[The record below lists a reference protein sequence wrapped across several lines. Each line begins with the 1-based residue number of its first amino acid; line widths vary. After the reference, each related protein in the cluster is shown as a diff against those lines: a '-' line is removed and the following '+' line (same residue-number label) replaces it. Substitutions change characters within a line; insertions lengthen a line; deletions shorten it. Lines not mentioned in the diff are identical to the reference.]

1 MSLRN
6 ELAPETATRGMTMNE
21 QKTMTGG
28 CVCGAVTWE
37 IDGEPAKF
45 LHCHCSRCRRTT
57 GTGHATNL
65 IVPITSEIR
74 WTGSKDDRG
83 SFKLPDAERYATHFC
98 KTCGSPLPRGNAS
111 LGFAV
116 VPAGTVSSEL
126 TILPQGRIFGNS
138 RAEWSC
144 DDTEIPCFDEYP
156 PQ

>member
-1 MSLRN
+1 MS
-6 ELAPETATRGMTMNE
+6 E
-21 QKTMTGG
+21 QTTMTGG

-57 GTGHATNL
+57 GTGHASNL
-65 IVPITSEIR
+65 IVPLSSEIR
-74 WTGSKDDRG
+74 WTGSEDQRR
-83 SFKLPDAERYATHFC
+83 SYKLTDAERYTTLFC
-98 KTCGSPLPRGNAS
+98 KTCGSPLPRGGLS

-126 TILPQGRIFGNS
+126 TIMPQARIFGNS
-138 RAEWSC
+138 RAAWSC
-144 DDTEIPCFDEYP
+144 DETEMPCFEEYP